1 MSKKIPYSA
10 LNALQ
15 EAVFILDGSRKILF
29 ANEIAETVFGKG
41 YVGLDFVQA
50 IRHPGC
56 IKIVDGVINGETMPL
71 EQISLELPVKAL
83 FDVQA
88 SMISKR
94 RLIVSFRDVSDLSEA
109 EQMRTDFVANVS
121 HELRSPLT
129 SLSGF
134 IETLRGPAKNDKKAQ
149 ERFLGLMDQEA
160 SRMVRLISDLLSLSK
175 VQANLRIRPT
185 GSADIV
191 EIINQIKAILNDVA
205 AKEEKQIVVE
215 ASAAELHLTGNADEL
230 TQVFQNLIENA
241 LKYGK
246 RNSSVRVK
254 INRVKNMPG
263 IDGEAISV
271 EIHDEGEGI
280 EKHHLARLTE
290 RFYRVDTHRS
300 RDKGGTGLG
309 LAIVKHIVN
318 HHRGRMHI
326 ESEVGV
332 GSTFTVY
339 LPVGD

>member
-1 MSKKIPYSA
+1 
-10 LNALQ
+10 
-15 EAVFILDGSRKILF
+15 
-29 ANEIAETVFGKG
+29 
-41 YVGLDFVQA
+41 
-50 IRHPGC
+50 
-56 IKIVDGVINGETMPL
+56 
-71 EQISLELPVKAL
+71 
-83 FDVQA
+83 
-88 SMISKR
+88 
-94 RLIVSFRDVSDLSEA
+94 
-109 EQMRTDFVANVS
+109 
-121 HELRSPLT
+121 
-129 SLSGF
+129 
-134 IETLRGPAKNDKKAQ
+134 
-149 ERFLGLMDQEA
+149 MDQEA

-175 VQANLRIRPT
+175 VEANLRIRPT
-185 GSADIV
+185 GTADIV

-205 AKEEKQIVVE
+205 AIEEKQIIIE
-215 ASAAELHLTGNADEL
+215 ASAAELNLTGNADEL

-241 LKYGK
+241 IKYGK

-254 INRVKNMPG
+254 INRTKNIPG

>member
-15 EAVFILDGSRKILF
+15 EAVLILDGSRTILF
-29 ANEIAETVFGKG
+29 ANSAAEAAFGKG
-41 YVGLDFVQA
+41 YVGLNFVQL
-50 IRHPGC
+50 IRHPDC
-56 IKIVDGVINGETMPL
+56 IKIVDAVINGELLLREQITL
-71 EQISLELPVKAL
+71 EQPVKAL
-83 FDVQA
+83 FSVQA
-88 SMISKR
+88 SSISKR
-94 RLIVSFRDVSDLSEA
+94 KFMVSFRDISDLSEA
-109 EQMRTDFVANVS
+109 EQMRSDFVANVS

-175 VQANLRIRPT
+175 VEANLRIRPT
-185 GSADIV
+185 GTADIV

-205 AKEEKQIVVE
+205 AKEEKQIIVE
-215 ASAAELHLTGNADEL
+215 ASATELHLTGNADEL

-241 LKYGK
+241 IKYGK

-254 INRVKNMPG
+254 INRTKNIPG